1 MILKRTIVLRLIFA
15 IALTI
20 LCWGSYL
27 ISPVAALSNPAEI
40 QPYLQ
45 RVKDRI
51 LEYQLDNGMTF
62 IILPE
67 TEAPVISFVTYADV
81 GGANEEERKTGAAHF
96 LEHLAFKG
104 TTKIGTKNYQ
114 KEKAVIQQLDQ
125 VHQQLETAQ
134 KQGNSEEIKQLQA
147 KFEKLQQE
155 ASQYIVQNEYGRIV
169 KTEGGVG
176 LNAATSADYTVY
188 FYSFPANKLE
198 LWMSLESERF
208 LDPVFREFYKE
219 QNVILEERRLRT
231 DNSPTG
237 KMIEEF
243 LGTAFTTHP
252 YQRPVIGYEED
263 IRNLSR
269 QDIRKFFETYY
280 VPENLTVAVVGD
292 VDPEEV
298 KALAEIYFG
307 RFPRGESPPKVTK
320 VEPEQTETREINLT
334 LNSQPWYFEGYHRP
348 AITDPDNIV
357 YEVISRLLSSGR
369 TSRLYQSLVEEKQV
383 ALSARGISS
392 FPGDKF
398 PNLVLFY
405 ALSAPNHT
413 LAEVSEAL
421 TLEIEKLK
429 NEPVSQAELD
439 RVKTQMQV
447 SLLRSLDSNQGM
459 ARRLAEYEG
468 KTGSWENLFTELE
481 AIAAVTVEDIQRV
494 ARSTFTENN
503 RTIGRIVSK

>member
-1 MILKRTIVLRLIFA
+1 MLRLI
-15 IALTI
+15 ITI
-20 LCWGSYL
+20 GFILLFSGSSV
-27 ISPVAALSNPAEI
+27 IPPAEAVSNPSEI

-51 LEYQLDNGMTF
+51 VKYELDNGMTF
-62 IILPE
+62 IILPDQ
-67 TEAPVISFVTYADV
+67 EAPVISFVTYADV
-81 GGANEEERKTGAAHF
+81 GGANEEEGKTGAAHF

-125 VHQQLETAQ
+125 VHQQLETAK
-134 KQGNSEEIKQLQA
+134 KQGNEEKAKQLQG
-147 KFEKLQQE
+147 KFEKLQKE
-155 ASQYIVQNEYGRIV
+155 ASQYIEQNEYGKIV

-231 DNSPTG
+231 DNSPVG

-252 YQRPVIGYEED
+252 YERPVIGYAED
-263 IRNLSR
+263 IRNLIRS
-269 QDIRKFFETYY
+269 DIRDFFETYY

-292 VDPEEV
+292 VNPEEV
-298 KALAEIYFG
+298 KELAEVYFG
-307 RFPRGESPPKVTK
+307 RFPRRETPPKVTE
-320 VEPEQTETREINLT
+320 VEPEQTETKEINLT

-348 AITDPDNIV
+348 AITDEDHVV

-369 TSRLYQSLVEEKQV
+369 TSRLYQSLVQEKQV

-405 ALSAPNHT
+405 ALTAPNHT
-413 LAEVSEAL
+413 LEEVSEAL

-429 NEPVSQAELD
+429 NEPVSQEELD

-447 SLLRSLDSNQGM
+447 SLLRSLDSNKGM

-468 KTGSWENLFTELE
+468 KTGNWENLFKELE
-481 AIAAVTVEDIQRV
+481 AIAMVTPKDIQRV
-494 ARSTFTENN
+494 ANATFTADN
-503 RTIGRIVSK
+503 RTIGRIMSEN

>member
-1 MILKRTIVLRLIFA
+1 MLRLI
-15 IALTI
+15 ITI
-20 LCWGSYL
+20 GFILLFSGSYV
-27 ISPVAALSNPAEI
+27 IPPAEAVSNPSEI

-51 LEYQLDNGMTF
+51 VRYELDNGMTF

-67 TEAPVISFVTYADV
+67 KEAPVISFVTYADV
-81 GGANEEERKTGAAHF
+81 GGANEEEGKTGAAHF

-104 TTKIGTKNYQ
+104 TTQIGTKNYQ

-125 VHQQLETAQ
+125 VHQQLETAK
-134 KQGNSEEIKQLQA
+134 KQGNEEKAKQLQG
-147 KFEKLQQE
+147 KFEKLQKE
-155 ASQYIVQNEYGRIV
+155 ASQYIEQNEYGKIV

-231 DNSPTG
+231 DNSPVG

-252 YQRPVIGYEED
+252 YERPVIGYAED
-263 IRNLSR
+263 IRNLTRS
-269 QDIRKFFETYY
+269 DIRDFFETYY

-292 VDPEEV
+292 VNPEEV
-298 KALAEIYFG
+298 KELAEVYFG
-307 RFPRGESPPKVTK
+307 RFPRRKTPPKVTE
-320 VEPEQTETREINLT
+320 VEPEQTETKEINLM

-348 AITDPDNIV
+348 AITDEDHVV

-369 TSRLYQSLVEEKQV
+369 TSRLYQSLVQEKQV

-405 ALSAPNHT
+405 ALTAPNHT
-413 LAEVSEAL
+413 LEEVSEAL

-429 NEPVSQAELD
+429 NEPVSQEELD

-468 KTGSWENLFTELE
+468 KTGSWENLFKELE
-481 AIAAVTVEDIQRV
+481 AIAMVTPKDIQRV
-494 ARSTFTENN
+494 ANATFTPDN
-503 RTIGRIVSK
+503 RTIGRIMSEN

>member
-1 MILKRTIVLRLIFA
+1 VIRLI
-15 IALTI
+15 ITI
-20 LCWGSYL
+20 SCLFLFWGSPI
-27 ISPVAALSNPAEI
+27 ISPAEAENQSSQI
-40 QPYLQ
+40 QPYLE

-51 LEYQLDNGMTF
+51 TEYELDNGMKF
-62 IILPE
+62 LILPE
-67 TEAPVISFVTYADV
+67 AEAPVISFVTYADV
-81 GGANEEERKTGAAHF
+81 GGANEEEGKTGAAHF

-104 TTKIGTKNYQ
+104 TSEIGTKNYQ
-114 KEKAVIQQLDQ
+114 KEKVLIERLDQ
-125 VHQQLETAQ
+125 VHRQLEAAQ
-134 KQGNSEEIKQLQA
+134 EKGNQEQVQKLQA
-147 KFEKLQQE
+147 KFEKLQSD
-155 ASQYIVQNEYGRIV
+155 AAQYVEQNEYGQIV
-169 KTEGGVG
+169 QTEGGVG

-219 QNVILEERRLRT
+219 QQVILEERRLRT
-231 DNSPTG
+231 ENSPVG

-263 IRNLSR
+263 IRNLTR
-269 QDIRKFFETYY
+269 DDIRQFFETYY
-280 VPENLTVAVVGD
+280 VPEKLTVAIVGD

-298 KALAEIYFG
+298 KALADVYFG
-307 RFPRGESPPKVTK
+307 RFSPQPEPPQVTA
-320 VEPEQTETREINLT
+320 VEPSQTETREVNLT

-348 AITDPDNIV
+348 AITDEDHVV
-357 YEVISRLLSSGR
+357 YEVISRLLSDGR
-369 TSRLYQSLVEEKQV
+369 TSRLYQSLVQDKQV
-383 ALSARGISS
+383 ALSARGLSS

-405 ALSAPNHT
+405 ALTAPNHT
-413 LAEVSEAL
+413 LEEVSEAL

-429 NEPVSQAELD
+429 TEPVSETELE
-439 RVKTQMQV
+439 RVKTQMQAG
-447 SLLRSLDSNQGM
+447 LLRSLDSNEGM

-481 AIAAVTVEDIQRV
+481 AISAVTADDIQRV
-494 ARSTFTENN
+494 AQTTFTEDN
-503 RTIGRIVSK
+503 RTIGRIMSEKS

>member
-1 MILKRTIVLRLIFA
+1 MTCLFLV
-15 IALTI
+15 
-20 LCWGSYL
+20 WGTYL
-27 ISPVAALSNPAEI
+27 IPEAEAVDNPSEI
-40 QPYLQ
+40 QPYLE

-51 LEYQLDNGMTF
+51 IEYKLDNGMKF

-67 TEAPVISFVTYADV
+67 PEAPVVSFVTYADV
-81 GGANEEERKTGAAHF
+81 GGANEEDGKTGAAHF

-104 TTKIGTKNYQ
+104 TSKIGTKNYQ
-114 KEKAVIQQLDQ
+114 QEKNLLKRLDQ
-125 VHQQLETAQ
+125 VHQKLEAAQEKGNTEQAQ
-134 KQGNSEEIKQLQA
+134 KLKAQ
-147 KFEKLQQE
+147 FEKLQAQAAE
-155 ASQYIVQNEYGRIV
+155 YVKQNEYGKIV
-169 KTEGGVG
+169 QTEGGVG
-176 LNAATSADYTVY
+176 LNAATSADYTIY

-219 QNVILEERRLRT
+219 QQVILEERRLRT
-231 DNSPTG
+231 DNSPVG

-269 QDIRKFFETYY
+269 EDIRRFFETYY
-280 VPENLTVAVVGD
+280 VPEKLTMAVVGD

-298 KALAEIYFG
+298 KRFADTYFG
-307 RFPRGESPPKVTK
+307 RFSPQPQPPEVTA

-348 AITDPDNIV
+348 SIQDEDHVV
-357 YEVISRLLSSGR
+357 YEVISRLLSDGR
-369 TSRLYQSLVEEKQV
+369 TSRLYQSLVQEKQV
-383 ALSARGISS
+383 ALSARGLSS

-405 ALSAPNHT
+405 ALTAPNHT
-413 LAEVSEAL
+413 LGEVSDAL

-429 NEPVSQAELD
+429 NEPVSQKELE
-439 RVKTQMQV
+439 RVKTQMQAN
-447 SLLRSLDSNQGM
+447 LLRSLDSNKGM

-481 AIAAVTVEDIQRV
+481 AITAVSADDIQRV
-494 ARSTFTENN
+494 AKKTFTEDN
-503 RTIGRIVSK
+503 RTIGRIIAEE

>member
-1 MILKRTIVLRLIFA
+1 VLRLI
-15 IALTI
+15 ITI
-20 LCWGSYL
+20 SCLFLFWGSPM
-27 ISPVAALSNPAEI
+27 IPSAQAENQSSQI
-40 QPYLQ
+40 QPYLE

-51 LEYQLDNGMTF
+51 TEYELDNGMKF

-67 TEAPVISFVTYADV
+67 EEAPVISFVTYADV
-81 GGANEEERKTGAAHF
+81 GGANEEEGKTGAAHF

-104 TTKIGTKNYQ
+104 TSEIGTKNYQ
-114 KEKAVIQQLDQ
+114 QEKVLIERLDQ
-125 VHQQLETAQ
+125 VHQQLEAAQ
-134 KQGNSEEIKQLQA
+134 EKKNQEQVQKLQA
-147 KFEKLQQE
+147 KFEKLQSE
-155 ASQYIVQNEYGRIV
+155 AAEYVEQNEYGQIV
-169 KTEGGVG
+169 QTEGGVG

-219 QNVILEERRLRT
+219 QQVILEERRLRT
-231 DNSPTG
+231 DNSPVG

-263 IRNLSR
+263 IRNLTR
-269 QDIRKFFETYY
+269 DDIRNFFETYY
-280 VPENLTVAVVGD
+280 VPEKLTVAIVGD

-298 KALAEIYFG
+298 KALADVYFG
-307 RFPRGESPPKVTK
+307 RFSSQPEPPQVTA
-320 VEPEQTETREINLT
+320 VEPSQTETREVNLT

-348 AITDPDNIV
+348 AITDDDHVV
-357 YEVISRLLSSGR
+357 YEVISRLLSDGR
-369 TSRLYQSLVEEKQV
+369 TSRLYQSLVQDQQV
-383 ALSARGISS
+383 ALSARGLSS

-405 ALSAPNHT
+405 ALTAPNHT
-413 LAEVSEAL
+413 LEEVSAAL

-429 NEPVSQAELD
+429 TEPVSETELE
-439 RVKTQMQV
+439 RVKTQMQA
-447 SLLRSLDSNQGM
+447 SLLRSLDSNKGM

-481 AIAAVTVEDIQRV
+481 AINAVTADDIQRV
-494 ARSTFTENN
+494 AKTTFTEDN
-503 RTIGRIVSK
+503 RTIGRIMSEQ

>member
-1 MILKRTIVLRLIFA
+1 MLRILITMTCLFLV
-15 IALTI
+15 
-20 LCWGSYL
+20 WGTYL
-27 ISPVAALSNPAEI
+27 IPAAEAVDNPSEI
-40 QPYLQ
+40 QPYLE

-51 LEYQLDNGMTF
+51 IEYKLDNGMKF

-67 TEAPVISFVTYADV
+67 QEAPVVSFVTYADV
-81 GGANEEERKTGAAHF
+81 GGANEEDGKTGAAHF

-104 TTKIGTKNYQ
+104 TSKIGTKNYQ
-114 KEKAVIQQLDQ
+114 QEKSLLKRLDQ
-125 VHQQLETAQ
+125 VHQKLEAAQEKGNTEQAQ
-134 KQGNSEEIKQLQA
+134 KLKAQ
-147 KFEKLQQE
+147 FEKLQAQAAE
-155 ASQYIVQNEYGRIV
+155 YVKQNEYGKIV
-169 KTEGGVG
+169 QTEGGVG
-176 LNAATSADYTVY
+176 LNAATSADYTIY

-208 LDPVFREFYKE
+208 LNPVFREFYKE
-219 QNVILEERRLRT
+219 QQVILEERRLRT
-231 DNSPTG
+231 DNSPVG

-269 QDIRKFFETYY
+269 EDIRRFFETYY
-280 VPENLTVAVVGD
+280 VPEKLTMAVVGD

-298 KALAEIYFG
+298 KRFADTYFG
-307 RFPRGESPPKVTK
+307 RFSPQPQPPEVTA

-348 AITDPDNIV
+348 SIQDEDHVV
-357 YEVISRLLSSGR
+357 YEVISRLLSDGR
-369 TSRLYQSLVEEKQV
+369 TSRLYQSLVQEKQV
-383 ALSARGISS
+383 ALSARGLSS

-405 ALSAPNHT
+405 ALTAPNHT
-413 LAEVSEAL
+413 LGEVSDAL

-429 NEPVSQAELD
+429 NEPVSQKELE
-439 RVKTQMQV
+439 RVKTQMQAN
-447 SLLRSLDSNQGM
+447 LLRSLDSNKGM

-481 AIAAVTVEDIQRV
+481 AITAVSADDIQRV
-494 ARSTFTENN
+494 AKKTFTEDN
-503 RTIGRIVSK
+503 RTIGRIIAEE

>member
-1 MILKRTIVLRLIFA
+1 VLRILITMTCLF
-15 IALTI
+15 LV
-20 LCWGSYL
+20 WGTYL
-27 ISPVAALSNPAEI
+27 IPAAEAVDNPSEI
-40 QPYLQ
+40 QPYLE

-51 LEYQLDNGMTF
+51 IEYKLDNGMKF

-67 TEAPVISFVTYADV
+67 QEAPVVSFVTYADV
-81 GGANEEERKTGAAHF
+81 GGANEEDGKTGAAHF

-104 TTKIGTKNYQ
+104 TSKIGTKNYQ
-114 KEKAVIQQLDQ
+114 QEKNLLKRLDQ
-125 VHQQLETAQ
+125 VHQKLEAAQEKGNTEQAQ
-134 KQGNSEEIKQLQA
+134 KLKAQ
-147 KFEKLQQE
+147 FEKLQAQAAE
-155 ASQYIVQNEYGRIV
+155 YVEQNEYGKIV
-169 KTEGGVG
+169 QTEGGVG

-219 QNVILEERRLRT
+219 QQVILEERRLRT
-231 DNSPTG
+231 DNSPVG

-269 QDIRKFFETYY
+269 EDIRRFFETYY
-280 VPENLTVAVVGD
+280 VPEKLTMAVVGD

-298 KALAEIYFG
+298 KRFADTYFG
-307 RFPRGESPPKVTK
+307 RFSPQPKSPEVTA
-320 VEPEQTETREINLT
+320 VEPQQTETREINLT

-348 AITDPDNIV
+348 SIQDEDHVV
-357 YEVISRLLSSGR
+357 YEVISRLLSDGR

-383 ALSARGISS
+383 ALSARGLSS

-398 PNLVLFY
+398 PNLALFY
-405 ALSAPNHT
+405 ALTAPNHT
-413 LAEVSEAL
+413 LEEVSDAL

-429 NEPVSQAELD
+429 NEPVSQQELE
-439 RVKTQMQV
+439 RVKTQMQAN
-447 SLLRSLDSNQGM
+447 LLRSLDSNKGM

-481 AIAAVTVEDIQRV
+481 AITAVSADDIQRV
-494 ARSTFTENN
+494 AKNTFTEDN
-503 RTIGRIVSK
+503 RTIGRIISED